1 MPYMMAEQ
9 PSLVAIKQAKILP
22 TIQTQNSLKCNKL
35 FQKNPNFDMTHVAF
49 FETY

>member
-9 PSLVAIKQAKILP
+9 PSLVAIKQAKTLP

-49 FETY
+49 FET